1 MSSNKLIWTKKDRL
15 FETVYTLYVS
25 RAQCDVMISKAGF
38 ISWRVY
44 LPLSLNNYYIG
55 DYANSVKQAKRNA
68 ISRLRH
74 ECKHFVNISSEILD
88 RIG

>member
-1 MSSNKLIWTKKDRL
+1 MKNKLIWTKKER
-15 FETVYTLYVS
+15 FHETAYTLYVG
-25 RAQCDVMISKAGF
+25 RAQCDVMISKDGF

-55 DYANSVKQAKRNA
+55 DYANSVKQAKCNA
-68 ISRLRH
+68 ISALRR